1 MTPNLKKFTISI
13 FISLAYF
20 VAAKLGLELAFEQ
33 VNTSPVWPPTGLAIA
48 ALVYFGVNYWPSVFL
63 GAMLVNIAT
72 GTSLIISTSI
82 GVGNAL
88 EAIIAVW
95 LLLRYTNNE
104 PFTSVINV
112 ARFSTIVFFATM
124 ISATI
129 GVSSLFL
136 GNVISLSTFPLLWT
150 TWWLGDLVG
159 GLVVAPFLLIWANI
173 NKSKIISI
181 KPLDIILLLVTIAS
195 ILFVFSSLFTIG
207 REHYPLA
214 FIYLP
219 ITIWAG
225 YRFGQTGATLFILLI
240 SSVAIFATLYGYG
253 PFIRPSENESLLLLQ
268 SFMGVM
274 MLATLIITA
283 SIEENFII
291 NIQLTKSQT
300 RLKYLVAQQT
310 SDLETAADEL
320 KLAES
325 VFNENIGSIIITD
338 KDALILRVNPAFCKV
353 TGYQSSEVIGK
364 NPRFLQSGR
373 HNASFYQDFWKSLSE
388 NDYWEGE
395 VWDRKKNGDLF
406 PTWQTVKIVRDKLG
420 NPVQYFSIFNDIS
433 DKKVNEEK
441 IFKLAHFDVVSGL
454 HNRSAFHEQLEKA
467 IVYAERHN
475 HGFSLLYLDL
485 DNFKLIND
493 ASGHL
498 IGDKLLKYIA
508 ERLKLV
514 VRKEDSIARLGG
526 DEFVILVMGTNESKN
541 VSVIA
546 KKVLERIS
554 KPILLEHTEIV
565 ITSSIGISTYPVDG
579 QDADTLLQNADA
591 AMYKAKEA
599 GRNRTQFFTAEMN
612 AQAQDRLLLESD
624 MRQGIGAGEF
634 LLHYQP
640 QVDIASNSIVGCE
653 ALVRWKHPTRGM
665 LSPILFIPIAE
676 ESGLIKEL
684 GLWVMKEACSQQV
697 YWCNQ
702 GLPQLRMAINISS
715 RQFLSQ
721 DLISQLK
728 QVIQQTKITPSFL
741 ELELTEGSIMEY
753 VEENIEILEHFH
765 QMGVLLAIDDFGTG
779 YSSMAY
785 LKRFPIDKL
794 KIDQSFVKDL
804 ATDPDDAAIVKATVL
819 LGHSLHLKVI
829 AEGVETKEQLEY
841 LTSIGCDEIQGYY
854 YSKPLIAEEFVKL
867 ISNEI
872 NKSGISTKEI

>member
-13 FISLAYF
+13 LISLAYF

-353 TGYQSSEVIGK
+353 TGYKSSEVIGK